1 MVERDQMRQ
10 KAKKLLLSQKQLTS
24 ENKLLKEE
32 LDSSR
37 IELSQ
42 IQQNYNILENQ
53 LAQANSA
60 AEHAQAT
67 IANEKVFISS
77 KFEMK

>member
-24 ENKLLKEE
+24 ENKLLKED

-37 IELSQ
+37 IQLSQ

-67 IANEKVFISS
+67 IANEKVL
-77 KFEMK
+77 